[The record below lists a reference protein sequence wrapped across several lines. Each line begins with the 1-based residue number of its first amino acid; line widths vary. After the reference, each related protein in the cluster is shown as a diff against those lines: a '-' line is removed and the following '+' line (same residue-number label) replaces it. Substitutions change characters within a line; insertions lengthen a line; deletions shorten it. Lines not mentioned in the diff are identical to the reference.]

1 MSFLRFACAGTAA
14 LALALVSDSALAQDD
29 APDDDHSGWFEEDP
43 EQESAERTEPEPTE
57 EPAASETPAIAVD
70 PADEPAAKP
79 KPKSKAKATAKPP
92 ERPGN
97 QTRFR
102 WGISPF
108 AGVAKYRE
116 AGREEFR
123 NSEDFAMGLETRF
136 GGQLDDT
143 IALYA
148 VPSLIGSDTLR
159 IATGLVLEAT
169 FVDTISLGA
178 GMDGLAGTDDDWEGI
193 QPGLGAQA
201 RFGLHFGKL
210 RPSRRKMFSM
220 YFVTKADYYFD
231 DSAVLMMG
239 GMLGYDAM

>member
-14 LALALVSDSALAQDD
+14 FALALVSDSAFAQDQSD
-29 APDDDHSGWFEEDP
+29 EDDSGWFEEDP
-43 EQESAERTEPEPTE
+43 EQETAEPTE
-57 EPAASETPAIAVD
+57 AEPTEAPATSETPAIAVD
-70 PADEPAAKP
+70 PAEEPTKKP
-79 KPKSKAKATAKPP
+79 KAAATAKPP

-116 AGREEFR
+116 SGRDEFR

-143 IALYA
+143 LALYA

-159 IATGLVLEAT
+159 IATGLVIEAT
-169 FVDTISLGA
+169 LADAISLGA

-193 QPGLGAQA
+193 QPGIGAQA
-201 RFGLHFGKL
+201 RLGLHFGKL
-210 RPSRRKMFSM
+210 RPSRRKMFSA

>member
-14 LALALVSDSALAQDD
+14 LALASVSDPALAQDD
-29 APDDDHSGWFEEDP
+29 ASDEDDTGWFEEDA
-43 EQESAERTEPEPTE
+43 EQPAEPTDTDATE
-57 EPAASETPAIAVD
+57 EPAARQPTAVAVD
-70 PADEPAAKP
+70 PTER
-79 KPKSKAKATAKPP
+79 PKSKAKPKTAAEP
-92 ERPGN
+92 ERPAN
-97 QTRFR
+97 QGRFR

-108 AGVAKYRE
+108 AGVAKYRKS
-116 AGREEFR
+116 GREEFR

-143 IALYA
+143 VALYA

-159 IATGLVLEAT
+159 IATGLVIEAA
-169 FVDTISLGA
+169 FADAISIGA

-193 QPGLGAQA
+193 VPGIGAQA
-201 RFGLHFGKL
+201 RLGVHFGKL
-210 RPSRRKMFSM
+210 RPSRRKMFSA

-231 DSAVLMMG
+231 DSACLMMG